1 LSHALPRETSKGG
14 GRREFSFVDKKKYL
28 YSLLGSRMALVIVR
42 VAQKLATE
50 WLARHERDGLNEWK
64 LSSFVRGQYALGVF
78 DRVEGN
84 VLVLRLR
91 FQKRGGSLMT
101 ATLWVRERKHNGI
114 VELVIYK
121 GHVER
126 VEGED

>member
-1 LSHALPRETSKGG
+1 
-14 GRREFSFVDKKKYL
+14 
-28 YSLLGSRMALVIVR
+28 MALVIVR
-42 VAQKLATE
+42 VALKLATE

-64 LSSFVRGQYALGVF
+64 LSSFCKVAVWGVF

-101 ATLWVRERKHNGI
+101 AALWVRERKHNGI
-114 VELVIYK
+114 VELVVYK
-121 GHVER
+121 GHVEQ